1 MKKVLM
7 LCPRYVATISGV
19 ETYLE
24 ALMDYLS
31 EKYEVHLITRAEKAI
46 RKVNEKIHI
55 HYVDGFNSLDI
66 NIYKALPQL
75 KKIIKD
81 ISPDIVHIHCCMSL
95 FLYNAV
101 MLRGEYPLIVTMHST
116 PDGHTRLFGWFN
128 DYETEI
134 RFCRTLFGSSEI
146 NALIFG
152 SQYYMEAY
160 LTCAPEMKKAKKIY
174 VNRYFSNLPEITI
187 EEYKDKVSRR
197 SMLNNRQIRILF
209 PSRIIQR
216 KGIEEALLILKRLP
230 DCFVMDI
237 PALGHIENNDYTK
250 KIIDFFKM
258 HDLLH
263 RVYISEHVVFA
274 DEMIEYYRKADLVLI
289 PSIYEG
295 FGIVAVE
302 AMNSCVPVFTTCAGG
317 LSEIIDNNFNG
328 IKITLDNLDLVADKI
343 VDFIQNSK
351 FQEQIVINAKY
362 TITEKFTKERHM
374 NYISKIYDEVLKC
387 H

>member
-1 MKKVLM
+1 
-7 LCPRYVATISGV
+7 
-19 ETYLE
+19 
-24 ALMDYLS
+24 
-31 EKYEVHLITRAEKAI
+31 
-46 RKVNEKIHI
+46 
-55 HYVDGFNSLDI
+55 
-66 NIYKALPQL
+66 
-75 KKIIKD
+75 
-81 ISPDIVHIHCCMSL
+81 
-95 FLYNAV
+95 
-101 MLRGEYPLIVTMHST
+101 
-116 PDGHTRLFGWFN
+116 
-128 DYETEI
+128 
-134 RFCRTLFGSSEI
+134 
-146 NALIFG
+146 
-152 SQYYMEAY
+152 
-160 LTCAPEMKKAKKIY
+160 
-174 VNRYFSNLPEITI
+174 
-187 EEYKDKVSRR
+187 
-197 SMLNNRQIRILF
+197 MLNNRQIRILF